1 MPRRTAAPLALAA
14 ALIAASAAAQSS
26 YTAPESGPRKGTA
39 AVWGIAN
46 LVVPQESRAG
56 NTAGFDGGFDWFFCP
71 HVSAGAALGFYRA
84 SLDGD
89 HVNVA
94 YLDAE
99 AAHHFVVSRYVD
111 PWIQGGIGAY
121 RTDLGSLS
129 SSGTIRLGGFFG
141 GGADFFVTHSFAVDV
156 AVRYH
161 VAHSAEGV
169 HGNFLEAGGGVKFYF

>member
-1 MPRRTAAPLALAA
+1 MLRRIAPLVLAA
-14 ALIAASAAAQSS
+14 ALIAVSAAAQSS
-26 YTAPESGPRKGTA
+26 STTPESGPRKGTG

-56 NTAGFDGGFDWFFCP
+56 NTAGFNGGFDWFFCP
-71 HVSAGAALGFYRA
+71 HVSAGVALGFYRA
-84 SLDGD
+84 SLDHD
-89 HVNVA
+89 HVNQA
-94 YLDAE
+94 YLDAV

-129 SSGTIRLGGFFG
+129 SSAPIRLGGFAG
-141 GGADFFVTHSFAVDV
+141 AGADFFVTHSFAVDV
-156 AVRYH
+156 AARYH

-169 HGNFLEAGGGVKFYF
+169 HGNFLEIGGGVKFFF